1 MDLIQH
7 LLGVG
12 GRQTEPYSAFLQ
24 GYGGERRYGHTNTM
38 LQTVAGKVPV
48 QIRHCLYVNSV
59 KLT

>member
-12 GRQTEPYSAFLQ
+12 GGQTEPYSAFLQ
-24 GYGGERRYGHTNTM
+24 GYGRKGRYGHTNTM

-48 QIRHCLYVNSV
+48 QIRHYLYVNSFT
-59 KLT
+59 LT